1 MNIRKELEK
10 RILIIDGAMGT
21 MIQRHKLE
29 EADYRGTRFKDW
41 HTDVK
46 GNNDLLSITQP
57 DIISGIHKLYLEA
70 GADIIETNTFS
81 STVIAQADYDMQSLA
96 YELNVASAKCARK
109 AVDEYCKENPE
120 SKIQNPKF
128 VAGAIG
134 PLNKTLSLSPDVNN
148 PGFRAVTF
156 DEVVSAYYEQVKGLV
171 DGGVDILLIET
182 IFDTLNAKA
191 AIFAI
196 KKYFRLNSPLG
207 DGGIELP
214 IMISGTIT
222 DASGRTLSGQTLEA
236 FYVSVMHANPLS
248 IGLNCALGAKEMRPH
263 IEELSQIAACYT
275 SAYPNAGLP
284 NAFGEYDEQPHET
297 AHIIEEWAADGWL
310 NIVGGCCGTTPDHI
324 KHIAD
329 KVKNLTPR
337 KLPVIEKELSY

>member
-1 MNIRKELEK
+1 MSNIESALAS

-21 MIQRHKLE
+21 MIQRYKLE
-29 EADYRGTRFKDW
+29 EADYRGERFKDW
-41 HTDVK
+41 PTDVK
-46 GNNDLLSITQP
+46 GNNDLLSLTRP
-57 DIISGIHKLYLEA
+57 DIIKEIHKQYLEA

-81 STVIAQADYDMQSLA
+81 STSIAQADYQMQSLA
-96 YELNVASAKCARK
+96 YELNVASAKIARQ
-109 AVDEYCKENPE
+109 AIDEFTDHDLPSTVNGQRSTVNE
-120 SKIQNPKF
+120 KF

-134 PLNKTLSLSPDVNN
+134 PMNKTLSLSPDVNN

-156 DEVVSAYYEQVKGLV
+156 DEVSDAYYEQVSGLV
-171 DGGVDILLIET
+171 DGGADLLLIET

-196 KKYFRLNSPLG
+196 KKYFR
-207 DGGIELP
+207 DTKKTALP

-236 FYVSVMHANPLS
+236 FYTSIAHAHPLS
-248 IGLNCALGAKEMRPH
+248 VGLNCALGAAEMRQY
-263 IEELSQIAACYT
+263 IAELSKIASCYT

-284 NAFGEYDEQPHET
+284 NSMGIYEEEPEET
-297 AHIIEEWAADGWL
+297 AHFLEDWAREGFV

-324 KHIAD
+324 RHIAEH
-329 KVKNLTPR
+329 VKKFQPR
-337 KLPVIEKELSY
+337 KLPVVELVA